1 MVILCGI
8 RKRYVAIMTCQENRG
23 CTVNLMKKILVAQAT
38 VLALWAVSA
47 QATTDEE
54 IAQRIKPVGV
64 VCIQGDE
71 CDQAAALA
79 AAAASASSDADADA
93 APVAAAGRS
102 GEEVYNKFCTVC
114 HSIGLLDAPKTGD
127 TAAWQARADAAGGLD
142 GLLKT
147 AISGINAMPPKG
159 TCSDCTDDELMSSS
173 KSMSG
178 L

>member
-1 MVILCGI
+1 
-8 RKRYVAIMTCQENRG
+8 
-23 CTVNLMKKILVAQAT
+23 VNLMKKILVAQAT
-38 VLALWAVSA
+38 VLALWVVSA
-47 QATTDEE
+47 QATTDED
-54 IAQRIKPVGV
+54 IAQRIKPVGE

-71 CDQAAALA
+71 CDQAAALTASA
-79 AAAASASSDADADA
+79 AAAASADA
-93 APVAAAGRS
+93 APAVASAGRS
-102 GEEVYNKFCTVC
+102 GEEVYNKYCTVC

-127 TAAWQARADAAGGLD
+127 AAAWQARADAVGGLD

-159 TCSDCTDDELMSSS
+159 TCSDCSDDELMASI